1 LKDIEPDNFKF
12 QAAEYRSAENY
23 SIKSLSP
30 VKLTA
35 GGVCMDLK
43 TMLKK
48 GIKDISD
55 ESEKEYKGTD
65 SEELKRLGR
74 QTED

>member
-1 LKDIEPDNFKF
+1 
-12 QAAEYRSAENY
+12 
-23 SIKSLSP
+23 
-30 VKLTA
+30 
-35 GGVCMDLK
+35 MDLK